1 MALDSFSLKRVT
13 VLMVLVSPFFY
24 GLFSE
29 LHKRKLAEENN
40 EAQLRHQAR
49 NDELTGL
56 PNRRL
61 LADRL
66 SQALDLARRDLS

>member
-1 MALDSFSLKRVT
+1 MGCSRS
-13 VLMVLVSPFFY
+13 
-24 GLFSE
+24 
-29 LHKRKLAEENN
+29 LHKRKLAQEND
-40 EAQLRHQAR
+40 EAQLRHQAL

-66 SQALDLARRDLS
+66 SQALDLARRDLSKAGLLFVDLDGFKLVNE